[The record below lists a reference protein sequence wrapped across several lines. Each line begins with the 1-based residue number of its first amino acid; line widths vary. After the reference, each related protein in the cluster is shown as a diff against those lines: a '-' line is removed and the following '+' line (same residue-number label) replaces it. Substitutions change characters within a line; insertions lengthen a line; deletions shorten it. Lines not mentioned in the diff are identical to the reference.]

1 MFRQT
6 SVLTAGLAAIAMAS
20 PAMADRGRD
29 DWDRSERNWRD
40 DQRHNSNAYRK
51 GYRDGK
57 RADDRRDA
65 ASAYARGYRDGQR
78 ADNRYGYGNSRYAY
92 GNSRYGNGWAGAPVY
107 YGNSSWNRPGNQPAY
122 WWGSNGRVHCRRS
135 DGTTGLIVGAIA
147 GGTLGNVIAAEGDK
161 RLGSVIGGTLGA
173 VLGNELARG
182 NVRCG

>member
-51 GYRDGK
+51 GFRDGK

-78 ADNRYGYGNSRYAY
+78 AQN
-92 GNSRYGNGWAGAPVY
+92 PF
-107 YGNSSWNRPGNQPAY
+107 
-122 WWGSNGRVHCRRS
+122 
-135 DGTTGLIVGAIA
+135 
-147 GGTLGNVIAAEGDK
+147 
-161 RLGSVIGGTLGA
+161 A
-173 VLGNELARG
+173 VDPSISQLMRF
-182 NVRCG
+182 